1 MQWLTSSSSVKYL
14 TENHVDPPLA
24 RGSRGPSSSTRLT
37 SARPTRDDVIVG
49 NVDKI
54 SAALMATF
62 LTACIDGRRELFVE
76 PFGRFVEIVAE
87 VINDV
92 PRKLDS

>member
-1 MQWLTSSSSVKYL
+1 
-14 TENHVDPPLA
+14 
-24 RGSRGPSSSTRLT
+24 
-37 SARPTRDDVIVG
+37 
-49 NVDKI
+49 
-54 SAALMATF
+54 MATF

-87 VINDV
+87 VINDE